1 MESRSWLD
9 SSSLWHTTECEM
21 CKRRAGACVV
31 EHAPPPALGTPLL
44 CCCFCCVGV
53 CAGKQ
58 SSASTNWG
66 LDRQTFQWS
75 VANSSAAA
83 SQPNAPGF
91 GGGVSLQ
98 EMWIL
103 QSRPEFRLNLWTLQC
118 VCAAQSHVSQTPAA
132 ITQGAPFEQ
141 IVPLPVAVLWD
152 KILQYKFYQLHYVL
166 ETLSAARLLPLLTPF
181 VIFVHKTVILV
192 PMLNINKRNLLKFS
206 T

>member
-1 MESRSWLD
+1 MHPATWSLKISAILLFMFQ
-9 SSSLWHTTECEM
+9 SLGSCSLWWRAEADWTAHLSDTPLWTWPSAECEM

-152 KILQYKFYQLHYVL
+152 KILQYKFY
-166 ETLSAARLLPLLTPF
+166 
-181 VIFVHKTVILV
+181 
-192 PMLNINKRNLLKFS
+192 
-206 T
+206 

>member
-1 MESRSWLD
+1 MITCSTKISAILLLMFQ
-9 SSSLWHTTECEM
+9 SLGSCSLWCRTWRAEADWTAHLSDTPLWTWPSAECEM

-53 CAGKQ
+53 CAGKR

-103 QSRPEFRLNLWTLQC
+103 QSRPEFRLNLWTLHC
-118 VCAAQSHVSQTPAA
+118 VCCSITRQPNSCCNHTRSSVWANSIASCCSTP
-132 ITQGAPFEQ
+132 G
-141 IVPLPVAVLWD
+141 
-152 KILQYKFYQLHYVL
+152 
-166 ETLSAARLLPLLTPF
+166 
-181 VIFVHKTVILV
+181 
-192 PMLNINKRNLLKFS
+192 
-206 T
+206 